1 MSTTSESNRPFP
13 NASGA
18 ELSAE
23 VNAEI
28 DMAMKEMSEAHA
40 HKPAGGKPSAIRG
53 PRVVQAGREVR
64 PGKVVSVGPAD
75 VFIEFGPKDLG
86 VVPRLQ
92 WPGDAGLPGVGDVI
106 EVVVNAPDSDGLR
119 ACVLP
124 GSVQKADWE
133 LLEPG
138 QVIEARVTGI
148 NKGGLE
154 LEVAGHRAFMPA
166 GQIGGEHIADLSVFV
181 DQKLTCEVTRLDRSG
196 KGNIVLSRRNVLA
209 RERREQAEKV
219 KATIVEGQVVE
230 GTVRKIMPFGCFVDL
245 GGVDGLVHISD
256 LTHDR
261 AGHGEKFVARYV
273 KEGEKVRVQVLKVD
287 WEADRLSLG
296 IKQIQQ
302 DPFAQA
308 AGDIKEGAEVTGKV
322 KNIVEFGAFLELSPG
337 VEGLVHISELAWRRV
352 GKVDEV
358 LKQDEVVKAKVLK
371 IDPET
376 RRISLSIKALT
387 PPPEPQQSAA
397 GGGGGGPGR
406 GGPGGGK
413 GGRRGREMQ
422 GRPIEEITKV
432 TPELRRLREKFG
444 AKNLKGGIG

>member
-1 MSTTSESNRPFP
+1 MSNESNRPLP
-13 NASGA
+13 TGD

-28 DMAMKEMSEAHA
+28 ELAMKELSAEAPTP
-40 HKPAGGKPSAIRG
+40 KAGGKPSAIRG

-64 PGKVVSVGPAD
+64 PGKVVSVGPSD
-75 VFIEFGPKDLG
+75 VFLEFGPKDLG

-92 WPGDAGLPGVGDVI
+92 WVGDAGLPAVGDVI
-106 EVVVNAPDSDGLR
+106 EVVVNAPDQDGLR

-138 QVIEARVTGI
+138 QVIEARVTGS

-166 GQIGGEHIADLSVFV
+166 GQIGGDHVADLSVFV
-181 DQKLTCEVTRLDRSG
+181 GEKLTCEVTRIDRSG
-196 KGNIVLSRRNVLA
+196 KGNIVLSRRSVLA

-219 KATIVEGQVVE
+219 KAALAEGQIVE

-245 GGVDGLVHISD
+245 GGVDGLVHVSD

-261 AGHGEKFVARYV
+261 AGHGEKFVSRYV
-273 KEGEKVRVQVLKVD
+273 KEGEKVRVQVLKID
-287 WEADRLSLG
+287 WAADRLSLG

-308 AGDIKEGAEVTGKV
+308 AGDIKEGVEVTGRV
-322 KNIVEFGAFLELSPG
+322 KNIVEFGAFIEISPG

-358 LKQDEVVKAKVLK
+358 LKPDEVIKAKVLK

-387 PPPEPQQSAA
+387 PPPEPQQGSADGPSK
-397 GGGGGGPGR
+397 GGRPGM
-406 GGPGGGK
+406 GK
-413 GGRRGREMQ
+413 GGRRGREVQ
-422 GRPIEEITKV
+422 GRSLEEISKV

-444 AKNLKGGIG
+444 GQQLKGGIG

>member
-1 MSTTSESNRPFP
+1 MSNESNRPLP
-13 NASGA
+13 TGA

-28 DMAMKEMSEAHA
+28 ELAMKEMNAEATPPKA
-40 HKPAGGKPSAIRG
+40 SGKPSAIRG

-75 VFIEFGPKDLG
+75 VFLEFGPKDLG

-92 WPGDAGLPGVGDVI
+92 WVGDAGLPAVGDVI
-106 EVVVNAPDSDGLR
+106 EVVVNPPDQDGLR
-119 ACVLP
+119 TCVLP

-138 QVIEARVTGI
+138 QVIEARVTGS

-166 GQIGGEHIADLSVFV
+166 GQIGGDHVADLSVFV
-181 DQKLTCEVTRLDRSG
+181 GEKLTCEVTRIDRSG
-196 KGNIVLSRRNVLA
+196 KGNIVLSRRSVLA

-219 KATIVEGQVVE
+219 KAALAEGQIVE

-245 GGVDGLVHISD
+245 GGVDGLVHVSD

-261 AGHGEKFVARYV
+261 AGHGEKFVSRYV
-273 KEGEKVRVQVLKVD
+273 KEGEKVRVQVLKID
-287 WEADRLSLG
+287 WAADRLSLG

-308 AGDIKEGAEVTGKV
+308 AGDIKEGVEVTGRV
-322 KNIVEFGAFLELSPG
+322 KNIVEFGAFIEISPG

-358 LKQDEVVKAKVLK
+358 LKPDEVIKAKVLK

-387 PPPEPQQSAA
+387 PPPEPQQGSADGPSK
-397 GGGGGGPGR
+397 GGRPGM
-406 GGPGGGK
+406 GK
-413 GGRRGREMQ
+413 GGRRGREVQ
-422 GRPIEEITKV
+422 GRSLEEISKV

-444 AKNLKGGIG
+444 GQQLKGGIG